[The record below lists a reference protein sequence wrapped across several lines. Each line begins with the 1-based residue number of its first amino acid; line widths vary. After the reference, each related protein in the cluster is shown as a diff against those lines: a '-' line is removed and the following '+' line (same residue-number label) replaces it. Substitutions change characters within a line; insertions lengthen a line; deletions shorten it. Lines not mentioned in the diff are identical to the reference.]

1 MLRQEHSNG
10 NITNERNLT
19 FVICT
24 FKVLSFVV
32 KTLFQN
38 PKFTNMTCHNLNNAV
53 QVSFNL

>member
-1 MLRQEHSNG
+1 MLRQKHSNG

-19 FVICT
+19 SVTFT

-38 PKFTNMTCHNLNNAV
+38 PQFTKYDMP
-53 QVSFNL
+53 

>member
-1 MLRQEHSNG
+1 MLRQKHSNE

-19 FVICT
+19 SVTFT

-53 QVSFNL
+53 QVSFPL